1 MFPKRAPRV
10 YSNDLNEY
18 KLELSLQIAGSDFFG
33 ILGDLSASGLCAV
46 IPLAEG
52 DLLATEIGGEIF
64 GSVLS
69 PEMEEELRFEATVAW
84 QEVAD
89 FKGKHSCM
97 IGLEFSGEMQLPY
110 VLRNA
115 IQAAD
120 L

>member
-10 YSNDLNEY
+10 YSNQLNKY

-33 ILGDLSASGLCAV
+33 ILGDLSTSGLCAV

-52 DLLATEIGGEIF
+52 DSLATEIGGEIF

-69 PEMEEELRFEATVAW
+69 REMEEEMRFEATVAW
-84 QEVAD
+84 QEVAE
-89 FKGKHSCM
+89 FQGKHSCLM
-97 IGLEFSGEMQLPY
+97 GLEFSGQQRLPD
-110 VLRNA
+110 VLQNA
-115 IQAAD
+115 IQATE